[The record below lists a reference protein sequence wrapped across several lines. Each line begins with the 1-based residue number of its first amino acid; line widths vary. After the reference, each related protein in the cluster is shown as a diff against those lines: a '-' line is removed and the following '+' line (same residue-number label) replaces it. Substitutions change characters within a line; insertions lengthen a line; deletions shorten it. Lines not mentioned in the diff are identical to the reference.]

1 MILTTRKRR
10 AVARTAAYEKGYSNG
25 HEEGFLAGRENARQL
40 SLVKVSQ
47 SITTL
52 DVRVSSLERLATMP
66 RKNKL

>member
-1 MILTTRKRR
+1 MFGRKRQR
-10 AVARTAAYEKGYSNG
+10 ALAIAAAYERGHDDG

-66 RKNKL
+66 RKKK